1 MHKHLYFV
9 CPSDNL
15 ESLIDRKFPQENY
28 FLSSLGNSISFSSD
42 FIEEVNALIESKG
55 IEKITFVLSEDNK
68 FVHDGIKNQDFDNIN
83 DLRKLYK
90 NISDHKR
97 LTSKIYRE
105 KNVQKLIT
113 SHLLKQKIKEMNLNL
128 SDWLISK
135 VNVDAKI
142 YSRNNN
148 VFNGVPNNLV
158 EPNNVFLN

>member
-1 MHKHLYFV
+1 MCKHLYFV

-15 ESLIDRKFPQENY
+15 EVLIEKNFPQENY

-68 FVHDGIKNQDFDNIN
+68 FIHDGIKNQNFDNIN

-97 LTSKIYRE
+97 LTTKVYLE
-105 KNVQKLIT
+105 QNTQKLIT
-113 SHLLKQKIKEMNLNL
+113 MYLLNQKINEMNLNL
-128 SDWLISK
+128 SKWLSSK

-148 VFNGVPNNLV
+148 SFIGVPNSLI

>member
-15 ESLIDRKFPQENY
+15 ESLIDKKFPHENY
-28 FLSSLGNSISFSSD
+28 FMSSLGNSISFSKEI
-42 FIEEVNALIESKG
+42 IEEVNALIETKG
-55 IEKITFVLSEDNK
+55 IEKISFILSEDNK
-68 FVHDGIKNQDFDNIN
+68 LVLDGIRKQNFKNIK
-83 DLRKLYK
+83 DLRRLYK

-97 LTSKIYRE
+97 LTTKVYLE
-105 KNVQKLIT
+105 QNTQKLIT
-113 SHLLKQKIKEMNLNL
+113 IYLLNQKINEMNLNL
-128 SDWLISK
+128 SKWLSSK

-148 VFNGVPNNLV
+148 SFIGVPNNLI

>member
-15 ESLIDRKFPQENY
+15 ESLIDKKFPQENY
-28 FLSSLGNSISFSSD
+28 FLSSLGSSISFSSD

-68 FVHDGIKNQDFDNIN
+68 FVQDGIKNQDFDNIH

-90 NISDHKR
+90 NISDHKK
-97 LTSKIYRE
+97 LTSKVYRE
-105 KNVQKLIT
+105 ENIQKLVT